1 MKTIINFQFA
11 FILFLLLSMSS
22 CVNKSEIRKEIGIY
36 DACITICEDRAAAQ
50 REELAEKINS
60 CRERCRTEWFTKRRT
75 CIGNG
80 HIPPPPNI
88 SDCLDDAEIKFEV
101 CKRECASSGAEITK
115 ELKNCR
121 RACVPPVSNPN

>member
-36 DACITICEDRAAAQ
+36 DACITVCEDRATAQ

-60 CRERCRTEWFTKRRT
+60 CRDRCQTEWYRKYHT
-75 CIGNG
+75 CLGNG
-80 HIPPPPNI
+80 HAPPPQNI
-88 SDCLDDAEIKFEV
+88 SECIEEVNIKFEV